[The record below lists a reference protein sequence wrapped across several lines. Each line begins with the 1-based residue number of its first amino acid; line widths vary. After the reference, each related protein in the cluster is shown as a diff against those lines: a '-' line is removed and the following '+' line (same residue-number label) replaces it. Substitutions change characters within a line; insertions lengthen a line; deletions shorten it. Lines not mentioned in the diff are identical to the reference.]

1 MRTHL
6 RVSNLAHRLHR
17 GRTAALAALLVGVL
31 AAPTAAGQ
39 PFEDLVANLKSPT
52 WKTRQAAVQELG
64 KSRRREAVAPISALV
79 RDPEVRV
86 RLEVV
91 KALRNLRDLSGVP
104 ALVTALQDGEP
115 DIREEAIGTLVEIY
129 AERERGG
136 PIDRFLETFS
146 DEYDRQSVPPYTA
159 VDPSVFRGLATTL
172 RDEKKGIRA
181 ESAYA
186 IGILGGGSAVPALV
200 AATQDPEADVRGA
213 AATAI
218 GKVGTAEDGK
228 ALIPLIA
235 TGESASVRNRA
246 LSAIG
251 VLRVR
256 AAGPAL
262 REGYDANKRREL
274 GMRFLAALS
283 RIGDP
288 AQGDLFRDLLSST
301 DPEVRRLAVEGL
313 GRIADPSTLPAFKKD
328 YQREKN
334 PDVQLAYNFAIVSL
348 GDRAFLDAIVLALGS
363 SGSRARRARDYIL
376 ELGLPIAPELYPYLN
391 DREPE
396 VRGALCDVL
405 AQLGDPDATPK
416 LQPLLADPNS
426 SVADRAN
433 RAVEK
438 LRRAGRGAG
447 APTP

>member
-1 MRTHL
+1 M
-6 RVSNLAHRLHR
+6 SNLARRLHR
-17 GRTAALAALLVGVL
+17 GRTAVLAALVTGALAA
-31 AAPTAAGQ
+31 AAAAEQ

-52 WKTRQAAVQELG
+52 WKTRQAAALELG
-64 KSRRREAVAPISALV
+64 KSRRREAVAPLSALV

-91 KALRNLRDLSGVP
+91 KALRNLRDLSAVP

-115 DIREEAIGTLVEIY
+115 DIREEAIGTIVEIY

-159 VDPSVFRGLATTL
+159 VDPSVFRGLAGTL

-200 AATQDPEADVRGA
+200 AATQDAEGDVRGA

-228 ALIPLIA
+228 SLIPLLA
-235 TGESASVRNRA
+235 DESSSVRNRA
-246 LSAIG
+246 ISAIG

-256 AAGPAL
+256 DAGPAL
-262 REGYDANKRREL
+262 REGYEQNKRREL

-288 AQGDLFRDLLSST
+288 AQGDLFRELLSST

-363 SGSRARRARDYIL
+363 STARARRARDYIL
-376 ELGLPIAPELYPYLN
+376 ELGLPIAPDLYPYLN
-391 DREPE
+391 DRDPE

-405 AQLGDPDATPK
+405 AQLGDANATPK

-426 SVADRAN
+426 KVTDRAN
-433 RAVEK
+433 RAIEK
-438 LRRAGRGAG
+438 LRRAGRGA
-447 APTP
+447 APAP

>member
-1 MRTHL
+1 MATHL
-6 RVSNLAHRLHR
+6 LMSNLARRLHR
-17 GRTAALAALLVGVL
+17 GRTAALAALLASAL
-31 AAPTAAGQ
+31 AATATAAEE
-39 PFEDLVANLKSPT
+39 PFEDLLANLKSPT

-91 KALRNLRDLSGVP
+91 KALRSLRDLSGVP

-115 DIREEAIGTLVEIY
+115 DIREEAIGAIVEIY

-136 PIDRFLETFS
+136 PIDRFLEAFS
-146 DEYDRQSVPPYTA
+146 DEYDRQSIPPYTA
-159 VDPSVFRGLATTL
+159 VDPSVFRGLSQTL

-200 AATQDPEADVRGA
+200 TATQDPEAEVRGA

-218 GKVGTAEDGK
+218 GKVGTAADGK
-228 ALIPLIA
+228 ALIPLVA
-235 TGESASVRNRA
+235 DESSSVRNRA

-251 VLRVR
+251 VLRVKD
-256 AAGPAL
+256 AGPPL
-262 REGYDANKRREL
+262 REGYDQNKRREV
-274 GMRFLAALS
+274 GMRYLGALS

-363 SGSRARRARDYIL
+363 TSARARRARDYVL

-391 DREPE
+391 DRDPE
-396 VRGALCDVL
+396 VRGALCDML
-405 AQLGDPDATPK
+405 AQLGDPNATPK

-426 SVADRAN
+426 KVADRAN
-433 RAVEK
+433 RAIEK
-438 LRRAGRGAG
+438 LRRAGRAAG